1 MVGCSVR
8 GEGEERARTYK
19 KTCAQQSVHSIGKFS
34 GSATSTVQSRKGE
47 NFSFFSFS
55 SQNTLKNFIPDIL

>member
-19 KTCAQQSVHSIGKFS
+19 KTCAQQSAQHWKIFRLRL
-34 GSATSTVQSRKGE
+34 QSRKGE
-47 NFSFFSFS
+47 NFPFFSFSFS
-55 SQNTLKNFIPDIL
+55 SQNTLKNFIPAIL